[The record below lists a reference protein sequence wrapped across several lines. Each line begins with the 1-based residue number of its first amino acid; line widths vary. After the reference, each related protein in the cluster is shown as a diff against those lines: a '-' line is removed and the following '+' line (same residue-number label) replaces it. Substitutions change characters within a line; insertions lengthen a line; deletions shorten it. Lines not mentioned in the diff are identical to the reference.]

1 MSQKNTSVILGE
13 HFEQF
18 ISTQIDAGRFGS
30 ASEVIRAGLRT
41 LEEKEL
47 KLAALQKALIEGE
60 ESGIADYSLEALIAE
75 LDQEEQDNE

>member
-18 ISTQIDAGRFGS
+18 ISTQIDTGRFGS

-60 ESGIADYSLEALIAE
+60 ESGIADYSLASLLAE
-75 LDQEEQDNE
+75 VKEEMKEV